1 MFQDIEPFQFH
12 NEYRRQEPK
21 DTDYVII
28 TRGETVL
35 TDFADDQVQLP
46 MVGMIKNLVRKPGSR
61 DESTNYPD
69 SGESGNRAPSPD
81 CRAELTYLFSVDDQ
95 AYFWLDEQSAV
106 ARRFV
111 DQSAA
116 TFSFQEKF
124 KFRGK
129 IPKETA
135 FAASVGFHIGSWYE
149 KNRFCGKCGQP
160 FSHKENERALICPH
174 CHNVLYPKI
183 SPAMIVAILHDGKIL
198 LSRYSDGYYRKHALI
213 AGYCE
218 AGETIEQCVH
228 REVMEETGLKV
239 KNLRYFKSQPWP
251 FTGSLLMGF
260 FADLDGDD
268 IVTLDRNE
276 LCEAVWFDREHLPKE
291 DNTLSLTWTMI
302 EYFRSHPEL

>member
-12 NEYRRQEPK
+12 NEYRQQQPK

-35 TDFADDQVQLP
+35 TDFENDQVQLP
-46 MVGMIKNLVRKPGSR
+46 TVKMI
-61 DESTNYPD
+61 
-69 SGESGNRAPSPD
+69 GEIGD
-81 CRAELTYLFSVDDQ
+81 LIYLFSVDTQ
-95 AYFWLDEQSAV
+95 AYFWLDEKNPA
-106 ARRFV
+106 ARRFIEQTAPV
-111 DQSAA
+111 Q
-116 TFSFQEKF
+116 FSFQEKF
-124 KFRGK
+124 QFRGK
-129 IPKETA
+129 YPKETA

-149 KNRFCGKCGQP
+149 KNRFCGKCGRP
-160 FSHKENERALICPH
+160 FQHKDKERALICPE
-174 CHNVLYPKI
+174 CGNVLYPKI
-183 SPAMIVAILHDGKIL
+183 NPAMIVAILHDGKIL

-218 AGETIEQCVH
+218 AGETLEQCVH
-228 REVMEETGLKV
+228 REVLEETGLKV

-268 IVTLDRNE
+268 TVTLDRNE
-276 LCEAVWFDREHLPKE
+276 LCEAVWFDRENLPKE

-302 EYFRSHPEL
+302 EYFREHPEL

>member
-12 NEYRRQEPK
+12 NEYRKQEPK

-28 TRGETVL
+28 TKGETVL
-35 TDFADDQVQLP
+35 TDFVDDQVMLPTVGQLP
-46 MVGMIKNLVRKPGSR
+46 SAACR
-61 DESTNYPD
+61 D
-69 SGESGNRAPSPD
+69 A
-81 CRAELTYLFSVDDQ
+81 LIYLFSVDEQ
-95 AYFWLDEQSAV
+95 AYFWLDNQSPEAQAV
-106 ARRFV
+106 
-111 DQSAA
+111 S
-116 TFSFQEKF
+116 TPFSWQEKF

-135 FAASVGFHIGSWYE
+135 FAASVGFHLGSWYE
-149 KNRFCGKCGQP
+149 RNRFCGKCGKP
-160 FSHKENERALICPH
+160 FQHKDTERALFCPH
-174 CHNVLYPKI
+174 CNNVLYPKI

-218 AGETIEQCVH
+218 AGETLEQCVH

-268 IVTLDRNE
+268 TVTLDRNE